1 MKINFEQLK
10 VYADIAHKHPLK
22 TDVREQLAEAL
33 YQCGHGI
40 AHHALALKIY
50 NTHGECEIDEQ
61 EYAIIM
67 AFVEQNS
74 TPMLIDA
81 FKNIASD
88 GNSQE

>member
-1 MKINFEQLK
+1 M
-10 VYADIAHKHPLK
+10 
-22 TDVREQLAEAL
+22 
-33 YQCGHGI
+33 
-40 AHHALALKIY
+40 KIY

-81 FKNIASD
+81 LRLYGEKKEE
-88 GNSQE
+88 Q

>member
-10 VYADIAHKHPLK
+10 VYADIAHKHPLT

-40 AHHALALKIY
+40 AHHALAMKIY
-50 NTHGECEIDEQ
+50 NTHGECDIDEQ

-81 FKNIASD
+81 FRLYGEKKEE
-88 GNSQE
+88 Q